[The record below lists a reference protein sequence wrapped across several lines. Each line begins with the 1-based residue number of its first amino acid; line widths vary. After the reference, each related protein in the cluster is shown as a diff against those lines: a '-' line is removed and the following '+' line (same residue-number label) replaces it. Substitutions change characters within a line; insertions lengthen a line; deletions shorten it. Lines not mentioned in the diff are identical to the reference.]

1 MRHRGE
7 VDETALEEL
16 DLYAENTGEIYNQKK
31 SILENV
37 RRRLKNGTYSPAL
50 APKLWMY
57 WVESAAKRYGKEFGS
72 GSGRVDAIFNLPTRE
87 ALARR
92 LAKRYASGAE

>member
-31 SILENV
+31 SILE
-37 RRRLKNGTYSPAL
+37 
-50 APKLWMY
+50 
-57 WVESAAKRYGKEFGS
+57 SAAKRYGKEFGTS
-72 GSGRVDAIFNLPTRE
+72 SRVDAIFNLPTRE

-92 LAKRYASGAE
+92 LADRYKSGHE

>member
-16 DLYAENTGEIYNQKK
+16 DLYAENTSEIYNQKK
-31 SILENV
+31 SILENI
-37 RRRLKNGTYSPAL
+37 RRRLKNGTYSAVL

-57 WVESAAKRYGKEFGS
+57 WVESAAKRYGKEFGTS
-72 GSGRVDAIFNLPTRE
+72 SRVDAIFNLPTRE

-92 LAKRYASGAE
+92 LAKRYESGSE